1 VQAERGAGGLTEGE
15 PQGQQIH
22 FELPV
27 ELANGVFAN
36 YALVHHSTEHE
47 ITLDFCQM
55 SAPLTPGGPRVARV
69 VSRVYIAP
77 SFVTPLLQA
86 ISANAFRQEDAM
98 RQMGEES
105 RGEGEEDEPTN
116 EA

>member
-1 VQAERGAGGLTEGE
+1 MAEGE
-15 PQGQQIH
+15 SQGQQIH

-27 ELANGVFAN
+27 ELANGVYAN

-55 SAPLTPGGPRVARV
+55 SAPLTPGQPRVARV
-69 VSRVYIAP
+69 VARVYIAP

-86 ISANAFRQEDAM
+86 ISANAFRQEDTF
-98 RQMGEES
+98 RQTSE
-105 RGEGEEDEPTN
+105 EGEEDEHTD

>member
-1 VQAERGAGGLTEGE
+1 VRALAEEG

-27 ELANGVFAN
+27 ELANGVYAN

-47 ITLDFCQM
+47 ITLDFCQI
-55 SAPLTPGGPRVARV
+55 SAPLTPGGPGVARV
-69 VSRVYIAP
+69 VSRIYIAP

-86 ISANAFRQEDAM
+86 INANAFRQEDIL
-98 RQMGEES
+98 RKI
-105 RGEGEEDEPTN
+105 RDEGEEDEPTD
-116 EA
+116 ET